1 MSAATDTT
9 VATPAPELREIRGP
23 SAFGGEWRRFWHL
36 LWLMSVTD
44 YRTRYVNSVLGYLWT
59 LLRPLLFFGVI
70 VVVMR
75 QIIRF
80 GGGIENYVEMLL
92 LNLMLFQFFSDATG
106 RAVKSVASSE
116 NLVRKMQFPR
126 ITIPLSVVLSAAF
139 TTLTNM
145 IAVFALLIAL
155 GLDPRWTWLLIPV
168 IVLALLLFI
177 TGISLTLS
185 AAYVRFRDVQQFWNV
200 ISRTLFYATP
210 ILYLIELVPESFRTI
225 VASNPLSPI
234 FEQARIWIIDADAPT
249 ITEAAGG
256 AAYLLIP
263 LAIFLGLGAFGVWI
277 FDREAPRVAEQL

>member
-210 ILYLIELVPESFRTI
+210 ILYPIELVPESFRTI